1 MSMRRWRWAFIAP
14 AAIVG
19 LIVFVAIGGE
29 VVRQLWNWLMPP
41 IFGWEEISFWQ
52 ALGLLVLCRILF
64 GGHNVGGRSRWNHRS
79 REEREQFRQRMRER
93 FGQCSSHSEGGARG
107 TPPPGGQSML

>member
-64 GGHNVGGRSRWNHRS
+64 GGHGFGGRSRWSHRS

-93 FGQCSSHSEGGARG
+93 FGNCSPLPRAGDDKV
-107 TPPPGGQSML
+107 